1 MRERD
6 VENYLIIQVAK
17 LGGKAYKWQSMSN
30 KAIPDRI
37 CFFPG
42 PVLKLVECKAPGKDA
57 TSLQKKIH
65 KTLRLMG
72 FDVLVIDTKAKV
84 DIFIDIVEEEIN
96 ELRSNI

>member
-6 VENYLIIQVAK
+6 IENYLVTQVAK

-30 KAIPDRI
+30 KAVPDRV

-42 PVLKLVECKAPGKDA
+42 PVLKLVECKAPGKEA
-57 TSLQKKIH
+57 SPLQKKIH

-72 FDVLVIDTKAKV
+72 FDVLVIDTEEKV
-84 DIFIDIVEEEIN
+84 NIFINIVKEEIK
-96 ELRSNI
+96 